1 MICCRP
7 ADEPERSPAMLEHSI
22 NVLSSV
28 DEEAF
33 KRIPDI
39 VSGADMIEDD
49 LPTNLDYL
57 DAATRHSA
65 AALTMDRS
73 TGETLR
79 TWQTEGDRGDLDRF
93 AGEVNGETIKILYNL
108 PFDVEENYW
117 HTLPVIRNG
126 LGDE

>member
-22 NVLSSV
+22 NVFSSV

-33 KRIPDI
+33 KRIPD
-39 VSGADMIEDD
+39 
-49 LPTNLDYL
+49 

-108 PFDVEENYW
+108 PFEVEENYW
-117 HTLPVIRNG
+117 DTLPVIRNG